1 MVVVMSARGRSA
13 IQVALTA
20 IVVTGLAVDAF
31 VHFHLASAFEYTKTS
46 TLSGADLFHLEAIA
60 AVIAAAALL
69 VRPRRYTAAF
79 AFLVAATGTAAV
91 VVYRYFDV
99 GAIGPI
105 PDMYDPYWAPP
116 EKTLSAVAEGLA
128 ALAALALLVMFH
140 LRARSA
146 AAPAGKDGVESFLV
160 SRERA

>member
-1 MVVVMSARGRSA
+1 MRRAPKLVLKINYARRQGG
-13 IQVALTA
+13 T
-20 IVVTGLAVDAF
+20 VD
-31 VHFHLASAFEYTKTS
+31 
-46 TLSGADLFHLEAIA
+46 SG
-60 AVIAAAALL
+60 
-69 VRPRRYTAAF
+69 
-79 AFLVAATGTAAV
+79 LVAATGTAAV